1 MSILNEI
8 VKESLGL
15 HPLVQIDAIIEPLK
29 PDRPYGIIKEG
40 LIKTYPIEQVI
51 EAMAR
56 VFNLKIVNKSE
67 INRIY
72 SSIKSNT
79 FQSSHNGYVAINQ
92 LNSKVLTFVVGGG
105 GFNKDVLDQ
114 YMNKYGYFLCNKA
127 EWSDE
132 WTRYQYEKKFDIDVT
147 DIILKQQFIY
157 HICPSK
163 LKDKILKQGLV
174 PHKSKYPRFNNDS
187 RLYFFIKNKEDIEW
201 KFIMYASGFRCDK
214 NTEDKYMLLEIDT
227 SKIAQEIKFYA
238 DPRMTDG
245 IYTLQGIAP
254 NAIKILNEEA

>member
-8 VKESLGL
+8 VKESIGN
-15 HPLVQIDAIIEPLK
+15 HPLIQIDAIIEPISPYK
-29 PDRPYGIIKEG
+29 PYGVITEG
-40 LIKTYPIEQVI
+40 LIKTYPIERVI

-56 VFNLKIVNKSE
+56 VFNLKITDKAE

-72 SSIKSNT
+72 SSIKNKT
-79 FQSSHNGYVAINQ
+79 FQPSHNGYVAINQ

-105 GFNKDVLDQ
+105 EFNEGILDQ

-132 WTRYQYEKKFDIDVT
+132 WSRYQYEKKFDVDVT

-174 PHKSKYPRFNNDS
+174 PHKSKYPGFNNDF
-187 RLYFFIKNKEDIEW
+187 RLYFFIKKKQDWE
-201 KFIMYASGFRCDK
+201 FMMYASDFRGDK
-214 NTEDKYMLLEIDT
+214 NTEDEYTLLEIDT
-227 SKIAQEIKFYA
+227 SNISQEIKFYA
-238 DPRMTDG
+238 DPRMEDG

-254 NAIKILNEEA
+254 NAIKILNEEL